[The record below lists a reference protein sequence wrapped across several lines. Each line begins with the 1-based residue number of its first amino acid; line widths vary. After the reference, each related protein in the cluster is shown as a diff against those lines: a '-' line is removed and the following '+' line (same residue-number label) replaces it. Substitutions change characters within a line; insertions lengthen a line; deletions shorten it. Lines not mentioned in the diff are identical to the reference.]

1 MATNHERSTKTRQS
15 LIAEARQLFA
25 KQGYAATGTESILKA
40 TGMKRGA
47 LYHHFA
53 DKSVLFEAVYR
64 QIYQEA
70 TQAIEL
76 ALPKERQL
84 FADQDVVH
92 ASMAWLRF
100 VSKPEIRQIM
110 LIDAPA
116 ALGSAR
122 WLALEKE
129 LGAASLHKSIEAAA
143 ATGMLQPGCS
153 AEQLTNLVKGA
164 LSALALSAGL
174 TQDDT
179 FEAQHQEAVEALWRG
194 FLRA

>member
-92 ASMAWLRF
+92 ASMAWLSF
-100 VSKPEIRQIM
+100 VSQPEIRQIM

-116 ALGSAR
+116 ALGAAR
-122 WLALEKE
+122 WQALEKE
-129 LGAASLHKSIEAAA
+129 LGTASLHTSIEAAA

-153 AEQLTNLVKGA
+153 AEQLTTLVKGA